1 MAGREKGREGGRGTK
16 GAGEARKLE
25 LEGQAPTRKDV
36 NCHVLPLFIPGRIYI
51 HAWNMYSASMHCTF
65 AFYVDPCA
73 SQSRQFQVLRRE
85 PESRDAYTPVL
96 HTIGR
101 QTIMW
106 PCYTSDM
113 RRPYNPS
120 RRITF
125 CRAGDP
131 GQSDQGNAGQQ
142 WGYVVV
148 SPIQVSGKVGN
159 IDDVT
164 ILKAGGVGAKVSVC

>member
-25 LEGQAPTRKDV
+25 LEGRAPTRKDV

-51 HAWNMYSASMHCTF
+51 PAWNMYSASMHCTF

-125 CRAGDP
+125 CRAGRP
-131 GQSDQGNAGQQ
+131 RPKRPRQRGPTMGLCGSFTHSGEWQGRKYRRCYNSKGR
-142 WGYVVV
+142 
-148 SPIQVSGKVGN
+148 
-159 IDDVT
+159 
-164 ILKAGGVGAKVSVC
+164 GG